1 MGVTMGYPSSV
12 GVIWHVAE
20 RFAIR
25 PEVSFSTSTDENPIS
40 TSVTFSGD
48 SGSSS
53 SSSGSRSTSTGVD
66 VGLSAL
72 FYIGKWGALRAYVA
86 PRFVYSRDRG
96 TFEFTSER
104 FVVNP
109 GSGTPFGPLTPVL
122 VTTTTRRTLTG
133 KSGSGLFGASYS
145 LHERFSAFGEVGFG
159 YETLGV
165 SSTSTPQQFVDV
177 SIGFKS
183 HRWSTRT
190 GAGVIFYF

>member
-1 MGVTMGYPSSV
+1 MGYPSSV

-40 TSVTFSGD
+40 TSLSVVG
-48 SGSSS
+48 GSEFLP
-53 SSSGSRSTSTGVD
+53 SSSGSRSTSTRVGV
-66 VGLSAL
+66 GISGL
-72 FYIGKWGALRAYVA
+72 FYIGQWAALRAYVA

-109 GSGTPFGPLTPVL
+109 SLTAPFGPLTPVM

-133 KSGSGLFGASYS
+133 KSGSDLFGASYS
-145 LHERFSAFGEVGFG
+145 LHERFSVFGEVGFG
-159 YETLGV
+159 YERIGV
-165 SSTSTPQQFVDV
+165 SSTSTPQQSVDV
-177 SIGFKS
+177 SIGYKA
-183 HRWSTRT
+183 HDWSTRT
-190 GAGVIFYF
+190 GAGVVFYF